1 MAHLSVAHLGVAHL
15 GVAHLGV
22 PHLDWEALLSMLYL
36 NGIENPPH
44 QIIFY
49 LSVLIILM
57 STYTY
62 HLSLGSNLGDRATQ
76 LSKAKELISAEV
88 GAINTESSVYET
100 QPWGMEDQPWFLNQV
115 IAVAS
120 DLEPSNVLS
129 VIKKIEIKL
138 GRLPA
143 EKWHARHIDVDILL
157 CGDKVIEEKDLI
169 IPHPHF
175 HERNFTLVP
184 LMEIAGQMIHPV
196 FQKTIEELYEECRD
210 TGEVYIF
217 NADEQ
222 DNPL

>member
-1 MAHLSVAHLGVAHL
+1 MAHLGVAHLGVAHL

-22 PHLDWEALLSMLYL
+22 PHLGWEVPLSVLYL
-36 NGIENPPH
+36 NGIANPSH

-76 LSKAKELISAEV
+76 LSKARDLISTEV
-88 GAINTESSVYET
+88 GSIMTESSIYET

-115 IAVAS
+115 IAVQSELDPS
-120 DLEPSNVLS
+120 DVLS
-129 VIKKIEIKL
+129 RIKKIEIQL

-143 EKWHARHIDVDILL
+143 EKWHARHIDIDILL
-157 CGDKVIEEKDLI
+157 SDDKVIEEKDLI

-184 LMEIAGQMIHPV
+184 LMEIAGQLMHPV